1 MCAKASL
8 TIQDALEKEKSQY
21 PHAPLRSISKLM
33 LFSSS
38 LHALFLL
45 IISPLFFIFSQVNCN
60 IRKGSLQISLSLW
73 RALSPS
79 LSLSI
84 LHVGKKMKRR
94 RFELFPAADCLLV
107 QREMVYD
114 PQLCVSPLLSFSFF

>member
-38 LHALFLL
+38 LHSFFLL
-45 IISPLFFIFSQVNCN
+45 FPPFFIFSQVNCN

-79 LSLSI
+79 LSLNPSRWEEDEEEE
-84 LHVGKKMKRR
+84 V
-94 RFELFPAADCLLV
+94 
-107 QREMVYD
+107 
-114 PQLCVSPLLSFSFF
+114 